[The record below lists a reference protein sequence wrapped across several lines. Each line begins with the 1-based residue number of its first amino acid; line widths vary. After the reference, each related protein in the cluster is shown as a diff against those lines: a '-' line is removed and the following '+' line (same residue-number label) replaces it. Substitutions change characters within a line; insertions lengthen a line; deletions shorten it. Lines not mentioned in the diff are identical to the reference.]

1 MDTMEGGG
9 GAAREGSGR
18 PSAGPF
24 ATESEAES
32 EPFEAG
38 EEVTL
43 PLPPTPTPTPT
54 PPPNL
59 GAPAQRVEAVTHG
72 GAGQMGRV
80 VLLLVPAQGE
90 GEG

>member
-1 MDTMEGGG
+1 MNSRPASHMDTMEGGG

-54 PPPNL
+54 L
-59 GAPAQRVEAVTHG
+59 RASAG
-72 GAGQMGRV
+72 GVG
-80 VLLLVPAQGE
+80 LVGSEDRRSA
-90 GEG
+90 

>member
-1 MDTMEGGG
+1 MANPNPSPNLEQNAISWEDIVSMNSRPASHMDTMEGGG

-54 PPPNL
+54 PNPYPY
-59 GAPAQRVEAVTHG
+59 P
-72 GAGQMGRV
+72 
-80 VLLLVPAQGE
+80 
-90 GEG
+90 